1 MIGSRMSAGRRQ
13 LVVMLIVACALFM
26 QNLDSTIIATALPTI
41 ARSIGETPLRLNV
54 AITCYLLS
62 LAVFVPI
69 SGWTADRFG
78 ARRVFTAAIVVFTIG
93 SIGCGLAG
101 SLGMLVAAR
110 IVQGLGGAMMVP
122 VGRLI
127 LLKSVPRT
135 ELVRAMSYVS
145 VPALIGPIMGP
156 PLGGFIVTY
165 ASWRWIFFIN
175 IPIGAVG
182 VLLVNLFIG
191 NLRETTVRPF
201 DLRGFVLTG
210 VGLASAMFALE
221 TIGRGEV
228 PVPFSLGLLALGAL
242 CLTLYARHAR
252 RVDHPIIDFALM
264 RIPTYAMTTIG
275 GFLFR
280 TGMGALPFLMPL
292 MLQVGFG
299 LSALKSGTLTFA
311 SAVGAMTMKMSVAP
325 IIRAFGFRRVLIA
338 NTVMCSAFLFSYSFF
353 GPTTP
358 HAVIFLAL
366 LAGGFFRSLQMT
378 SINTLSYADVPPNM
392 LSRATSLTSM
402 AQQLSQSMGVAAGAM
417 FLYLMLSLHDAAAP
431 GPADFSFAF
440 GAVAMLSVLSVPFF
454 LRMSPEAGAEVSGR
468 PAPRTAA
475 DKLPGE

>member
-1 MIGSRMSAGRRQ
+1 
-13 LVVMLIVACALFM
+13 
-26 QNLDSTIIATALPTI
+26 
-41 ARSIGETPLRLNV
+41 
-54 AITCYLLS
+54 
-62 LAVFVPI
+62 
-69 SGWTADRFG
+69 
-78 ARRVFTAAIVVFTIG
+78 
-93 SIGCGLAG
+93 
-101 SLGMLVAAR
+101 
-110 IVQGLGGAMMVP
+110 
-122 VGRLI
+122 
-127 LLKSVPRT
+127 
-135 ELVRAMSYVS
+135 MSYVS

-165 ASWRWIFFIN
+165 FSWRWIFFIN
-175 IPIGAVG
+175 IPIGVLG

-228 PVPFSLGLLALGAL
+228 PVFVTAGLLALGAG
-242 CLTLYARHAR
+242 CLTLYVRHAR
-252 RVDHPIIDFALM
+252 RVDHPIVDLALM

-280 TGMGALPFLMPL
+280 MGMGALPFLLPL

-299 LSALKSGTLTFA
+299 LSALKSGSLTFA
-311 SAVGAMTMKMSVAP
+311 SAVGAMTMKVSVQP
-325 IIRAFGFRRVLIA
+325 IIRTLGFRRVLIA

-353 GPTTP
+353 GPATP
-358 HAVIFLAL
+358 HTVIFLAL

-378 SINTLSYADVPPNM
+378 SINTLSYADVPANL

-417 FLYLMLSLHDAAAP
+417 FLYLMLAIHGESSP

-440 GAVAMLSVLSVPFF
+440 AAVALLSVLAVPFF

-468 PAPRTAA
+468 AA
-475 DKLPGE
+475 AGRLPGKIAGD